1 MTVFRV
7 AEPFFVS
14 HDRFLCRMTVF
25 RVAGPLFVSPEIWSN
40 FRIFRFWTN
49 FRKNFDFGQNLG
61 NFAKISSLV
70 KFDEK
75 FRFRSNF
82 RKISIDVE
90 IKRNITSFFSKIS
103 KNFDFGQIFENFDL
117 NKIFENFG
125 LFENF
130 YFSQSSENLKS
141 LVKIWKK
148 FNFRKSPILAKS
160 SKKIRFWSKFSKNF
174 VWNKFFENFRFFLEN

>member
-1 MTVFRV
+1 M
-7 AEPFFVS
+7 S
-14 HDRFLCRMTVF
+14 QDRSLCPQKF
-25 RVAGPLFVSPEIWSN
+25 GQ
-40 FRIFRFWTN
+40 IFEYFDFWKN
-49 FRKNFDFGQNLG
+49 FRKNFDFGENLG
-61 NFAKISSLV
+61 NFPKISNLV
-70 KFDEK
+70 KVDEK

-103 KNFDFGQIFENFDL
+103 KNFDFGQIFENFDF

-148 FNFRKSPILAKS
+148 IQ
-160 SKKIRFWSKFSKNF
+160 
-174 VWNKFFENFRFFLEN
+174 FFEKVRF